1 MMANLSN
8 NTNIDADKTL
18 IERKED
24 SNSLNAEESYPGEL
38 KLYKRRWIIVFLYG
52 LCTASS
58 SFQWIQYG
66 IINNIISRYKLI
78 CFMKLTKILKLG
90 SLLVIAAY

>member
-1 MMANLSN
+1 MMADLSN

-24 SNSLNAEESYPGEL
+24 SNSLNSEESHPEEL
-38 KLYKRRWIIVFLYG
+38 KLYKRRWIILLLYG

-66 IINNIISRYKLI
+66 IINNIITR
-78 CFMKLTKILKLG
+78 
-90 SLLVIAAY
+90 